1 MSGTVNSLIQVLEW
15 RARKSRQ
22 ALARLSRAIA
32 AVDAE
37 IRTVEQVIAA
47 VDARINANLNAR
59 LAGDPVSVVTL
70 MELEQHTQTLV
81 SGRERVAD
89 LKRQSEH
96 KLAELR
102 VRQRSDA
109 RRWHRDEVKLIH
121 ARELARREAI
131 LSAARQA
138 EAQEQAP

>member
-1 MSGTVNSLIQVLEW
+1 MKRTVQSMIQVLEW
-15 RARKSRQ
+15 RERKSRE

-47 VDARINANLNAR
+47 VDARINGNLNAR
-59 LAGDPVSVVTL
+59 LADTPVSVATL
-70 MELEQHTQTLV
+70 LELEQHTQSLV
-81 SGRERVAD
+81 SGRERVVE

-102 VRQRSDA
+102 VRQRMTLGIG
-109 RRWHRDEVKLIH
+109 VVTK
-121 ARELARREAI
+121 
-131 LSAARQA
+131 
-138 EAQEQAP
+138 

>member
-1 MSGTVNSLIQVLEW
+1 
-15 RARKSRQ
+15 
-22 ALARLSRAIA
+22 
-32 AVDAE
+32 
-37 IRTVEQVIAA
+37 
-47 VDARINANLNAR
+47 
-59 LAGDPVSVVTL
+59 